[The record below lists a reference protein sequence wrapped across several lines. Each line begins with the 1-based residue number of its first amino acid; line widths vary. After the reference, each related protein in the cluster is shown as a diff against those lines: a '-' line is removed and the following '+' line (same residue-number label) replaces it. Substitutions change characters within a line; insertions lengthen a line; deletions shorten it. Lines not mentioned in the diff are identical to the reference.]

1 MFKEE
6 YQTAQPVII
15 PKIGRDDNKETR
27 DIEATELCYLT
38 SAAFSGYFL
47 LEQAIFT
54 IIRMLLV
61 RSGVETNPGPSS
73 QTCCL
78 AYQHFK
84 RVKNA
89 IEKAGNNFNS
99 KVTDDALKMKVI
111 EIEETGRVLAA
122 IISFE

>member
-6 YQTAQPVII
+6 YETAQ
-15 PKIGRDDNKETR
+15 PKIGRDDKKEMR

-54 IIRMLLV
+54 IVQILLI
-61 RSGVETNPGPSS
+61 RSGVETNPGPTS

-84 RVKNA
+84 RVKNT
-89 IEKAGNNFNS
+89 IEKAQNNFKS
-99 KVTDDALKMKVI
+99 KINDDTLTKKVI
-111 EIEETGRVLAA
+111 EIEETGWVL
-122 IISFE
+122 

>member
-6 YQTAQPVII
+6 YETAQ
-15 PKIGRDDNKETR
+15 PKIGRDDKKEMR

-61 RSGVETNPGPSS
+61 RSGVETNPGPTS

-78 AYQHFK
+78 AYQHLK

-89 IEKAGNNFNS
+89 IEKARNNFNS
-99 KVTDDALKMKVI
+99 KVNDDALKKKVI

>member
-6 YQTAQPVII
+6 YETAQ
-15 PKIGRDDNKETR
+15 PKIGRDDKKEMR

-61 RSGVETNPGPSS
+61 RSGVETNPGPTS

-84 RVKNA
+84 RVKNT
-89 IEKAGNNFNS
+89 IEKAQNNFNS
-99 KVTDDALKMKVI
+99 KVTGDTLKKKVI
-111 EIEETGRVLAA
+111 EIEETGGELA
-122 IISFE
+122 FMNPFD

>member
-54 IIRMLLV
+54 IIQMLLV
-61 RSGVETNPGPSS
+61 RSGVETNPGPTS

-84 RVKNA
+84 RVKNT

-99 KVTDDALKMKVI
+99 KVTDDALKKKVI
-111 EIEETGRVLAA
+111 EIEETGRVLEA